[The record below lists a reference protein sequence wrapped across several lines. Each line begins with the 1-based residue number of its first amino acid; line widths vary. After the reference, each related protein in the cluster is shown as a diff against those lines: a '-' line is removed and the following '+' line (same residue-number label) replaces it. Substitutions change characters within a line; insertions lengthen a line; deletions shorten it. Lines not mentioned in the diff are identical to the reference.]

1 MAEILELSGIYQIRN
16 LVNGKLYIGSTGGFR
31 ERWNTH
37 LRLLRRDSHH
47 SWKLQKDFNVYGE
60 GSFEFSPLIICKE
73 ADLAFFEQRIL
84 EIFDAVATG
93 YNISSDTEAPMRG
106 RKHSAESKEKIS
118 KAGMGNQ
125 YTKGNK
131 SRTGQINSEEHR
143 EKCSRAQKGR
153 KRDPKL
159 VKKSADA
166 LRGKPG
172 TPHTDETKAKLS
184 AIHKVIQSQ
193 RIEHPMTGKQHSEA
207 TKLKMSLGRKG
218 KPKSEEHKLKIAQSW
233 IRRKALTEVK
243 EINEI
248 LISKREEG

>member
-16 LVNGKLYIGSTGGFR
+16 LVNGKLYIGSTGGLG

-37 LRLLRRDSHH
+37 LRLLRRDNHH

-60 GSFEFSPLIICKE
+60 SLFEFNPLIICKE
-73 ADLAFFEQRIL
+73 VDLAFFEQRAL
-84 EIFDAVATG
+84 EIFDVVATG

-125 YTKGNK
+125 YAKGSK
-131 SRTGQINSEEHR
+131 SRTGQSNSEEHR
-143 EKCSRAQKGR
+143 KKLSTSHMGK
-153 KRDPKL
+153 KRDSESI
-159 VKKSADA
+159 KKSADA

-172 TPHTDETKAKLS
+172 TPHTDEAKVKLS

-193 RIEHPMTGKQHSEA
+193 RTEHPMTGKQHSEA
-207 TKLKMSLGRKG
+207 TKLKMSLDRKG

-233 IRRKALTEVK
+233 VRRKALTEVK
-243 EINEI
+243 
-248 LISKREEG
+248 